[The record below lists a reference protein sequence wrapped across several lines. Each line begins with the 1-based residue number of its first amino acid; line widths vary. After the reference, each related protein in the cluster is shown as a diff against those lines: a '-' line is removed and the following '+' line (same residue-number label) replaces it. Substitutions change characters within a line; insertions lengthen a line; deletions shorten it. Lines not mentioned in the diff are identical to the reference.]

1 MICLLVCGRRIF
13 IVLSYFSKSKWNN
26 YRGYEYAY
34 ATSTVENEYSN
45 VRRQTQRLRQHS
57 QYGGM
62 LSRRKCLSLSFTL
75 NAIRVLMFSA
85 QNFNKTGTW
94 TRGNCKMI
102 QTMLSYL
109 HHWPVHEQKNSF
121 RYCLSYSVSGLN
133 THHQLN
139 YLWHTG
145 YSGRLTGGYGWW
157 RWKVPDESPW
167 QGGTWGERGGGGE
180 DGTHLTHPQ
189 VPRGRR
195 SQPIRDAKCCY
206 F

>member
-1 MICLLVCGRRIF
+1 MLPFFVVVVAFDLFPQLKSDEEWLLSENIHDTQPYPPENKNQQLTGAYFISAFWFDCYPATWTVSVWYRQWFFWRTWMDDVCGRRIF

-45 VRRQTQRLRQHS
+45 VRRQTQRLWQHS

-85 QNFNKTGTW
+85 
-94 TRGNCKMI
+94 
-102 QTMLSYL
+102 
-109 HHWPVHEQKNSF
+109 
-121 RYCLSYSVSGLN
+121 
-133 THHQLN
+133 
-139 YLWHTG
+139 
-145 YSGRLTGGYGWW
+145 
-157 RWKVPDESPW
+157 
-167 QGGTWGERGGGGE
+167 
-180 DGTHLTHPQ
+180 
-189 VPRGRR
+189 
-195 SQPIRDAKCCY
+195 AK